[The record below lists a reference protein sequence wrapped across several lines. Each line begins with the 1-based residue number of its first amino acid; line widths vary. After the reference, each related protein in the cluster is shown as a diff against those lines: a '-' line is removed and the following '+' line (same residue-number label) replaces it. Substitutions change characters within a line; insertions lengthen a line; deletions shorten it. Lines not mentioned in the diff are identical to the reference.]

1 MLFPCDFTRSFFCCH
16 VLICGHLPEMIVFGR
31 GIFGN
36 SRVGVEG
43 DMWSGDPD
51 SDSESVKWMYS
62 ALRVRWIHSKPGG
75 STLMTWIQLLNS
87 QSNSLNKLMTIIIY
101 KIPIKI
107 RISAK
112 INAKKNYRYHQL
124 LPFLHSFFFYHSSL
138 DLSILSFFHFLFCY
152 WQFCFILVTRDALDC
167 WKFYDSD

>member
-16 VLICGHLPEMIVFGR
+16 VLICGHLPDMIVFGR

-87 QSNSLNKLMTIIIY
+87 QSNSLNKLMTIIY

-112 INAKKNYRYHQL
+112 INAKKIIDIINY
-124 LPFLHSFFFYHSSL
+124 
-138 DLSILSFFHFLFCY
+138 FLF
-152 WQFCFILVTRDALDC
+152 FILFSFIIVP
-167 WKFYDSD
+167 